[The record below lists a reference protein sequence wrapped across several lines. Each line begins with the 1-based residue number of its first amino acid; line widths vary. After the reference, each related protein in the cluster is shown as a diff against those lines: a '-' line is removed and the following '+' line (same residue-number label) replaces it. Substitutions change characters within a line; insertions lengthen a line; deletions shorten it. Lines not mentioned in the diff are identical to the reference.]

1 VPLPPPER
9 RAILPAMDV
18 PAALPRFAASADGRL
33 TAEMRAAFDRDGVL
47 VLEGF
52 ANDAACQGLMDRM
65 QALVGEADL
74 SEVST
79 IFTTTDVRHAGDA
92 YFAASGDKVR
102 FFFEDGAFDPQGKL
116 NRPKEQALNK
126 VGHAL
131 HDLDPAFD
139 RFSRQPKLKTLAGE
153 LGFQRPLLLQSMY
166 IFKQPGIG
174 GEVICHTDSTFLYTE
189 PLSCIG
195 LWFALEDATI
205 ENGCLFALPGR
216 HRQPLKS
223 RFVRKADGSL
233 GYKVRDPEPW
243 AADGA
248 VPLEAR
254 RGTLIVL
261 HGQLPHLS
269 GANRSD
275 KSRHAYTLHL
285 IDGACRYAPDNWLVR
300 APDMPLRGF

>member
-1 VPLPPPER
+1 
-9 RAILPAMDV
+9 MNGS
-18 PAALPRFAASADGRL
+18 AALPRFASADSRL
-33 TAEMRAAFDRDGVL
+33 TPAMRGAFDRDGIL
-47 VLEGF
+47 ILEDF
-52 ANDAACQGLMDRM
+52 ATGTDCRALMDRM
-65 QALVGEADL
+65 QALVAEADL

-92 YFAASGDKVR
+92 YFAGSGDRIR
-102 FFFEDGAFDPQGKL
+102 FFFEDGAFDTQGRL
-116 NRPKEQALNK
+116 NRPKERALNK

-139 RFSRQPKLKTLAGE
+139 RFSRQPKLKMLASD
-153 LGFQRPLLLQSMY
+153 LGFRQPLLLQSMY
-166 IFKQPGIG
+166 IFKQPSIG

-205 ENGCLFALPGR
+205 DNGCMFALPGR
-216 HRQPLKS
+216 HREPLKS
-223 RFVRKADGSL
+223 RFRRKADGSL
-233 GYKVRDPEPW
+233 GYDVDDPASWPAE
-243 AADGA
+243 GA

-269 GANRSD
+269 GANRST

-285 IDGACRYAPDNWLVR
+285 IDGACRYATDNWLVR
-300 APDMPLRGF
+300 APDLPLRGF

>member
-1 VPLPPPER
+1 
-9 RAILPAMDV
+9 MDV
-18 PAALPRFAASADGRL
+18 PTALPRFAGAADGRL
-33 TAEMRAAFDRDGVL
+33 TAEMRAAFVRDGVL

-52 ANDAACQGLMDRM
+52 ADAAACQGLMDRM
-65 QALVGEADL
+65 QALVADADL

-92 YFAASGDKVR
+92 YFAGSGDKIR
-102 FFFEDGAFDPQGKL
+102 FFFEDGAFDGQGKL
-116 NRPKEQALNK
+116 NRPKERALNK

-139 RFSRQPKLKTLAGE
+139 RFSRQPKLKALAAD
-153 LGFQRPLLLQSMY
+153 LGFRQPLLLQSMY

-205 ENGCLFALPGR
+205 ENGCMFALPGR

-223 RFVRKADGSL
+223 RFLRKPDGSL
-233 GYKVRDPEPW
+233 GNEVYDPAPW
-243 AADGA
+243 PADGA
-248 VPLEAR
+248 VPLEAP
-254 RGTLIVL
+254 RGTLILL

-269 GANRSD
+269 GANRSA

-285 IDGACRYAPDNWLVR
+285 IDGACRYAEDNWLVR